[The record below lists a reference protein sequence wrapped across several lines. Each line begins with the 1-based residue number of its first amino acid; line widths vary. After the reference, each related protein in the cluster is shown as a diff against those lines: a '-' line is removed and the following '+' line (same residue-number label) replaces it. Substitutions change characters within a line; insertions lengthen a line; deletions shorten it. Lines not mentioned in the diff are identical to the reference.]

1 MLNQLLA
8 WTAYLGVISGV
19 VYTGWNEPLH
29 YRFMSPQDLATARGV
44 QYQTGAPQ
52 GKAPPNMQSLPGA
65 EASNWRPMGTALD
78 RAPYEKK
85 GGSIIYSENYDHFNT
100 GTQTEA
106 GQVKNRT
113 HSGPAAP

>member
-8 WTAYLGVISGV
+8 WSAYLALISGV

-29 YRFMSPQDLATARGV
+29 YRFMSSEDLASARGV
-44 QYQTGAPQ
+44 QLQTAR
-52 GKAPPNMQSLPGA
+52 GKAPPNMQALPGA
-65 EASNWRPMGTALD
+65 EASNWRPAGTALD

-85 GGSIIYSENYDHFNT
+85 GGNIIYSENYDHFNT
-100 GTQTEA
+100 GTQSEA
-106 GQVKNRT
+106 SQVKNRT